1 MRGWLCRI
9 CEVHVTHTKERDS
22 APSPSPRLFAGNKCL
37 SVTSVYNAVENA
49 ACLHPG
55 GKFLKSVFS
64 IPKIQTLFVTQAFT
78 DRMTANCVSPHE
90 VFDQQRGEEES
101 VENAHFLPRTL
112 SIGDKFD
119 TQCISL
125 YRS

>member
-1 MRGWLCRI
+1 MQHACIL
-9 CEVHVTHTKERDS
+9 EVNS
-22 APSPSPRLFAGNKCL
+22 SSLF
-37 SVTSVYNAVENA
+37 
-49 ACLHPG
+49 
-55 GKFLKSVFS
+55 FFS
-64 IPKIQTLFVTQAFT
+64 IPKAQTVFVTQAFT

-119 TQCISL
+119 TRCMKLQLNDEIDDGKMDIDSSHDSL
-125 YRS
+125 LHT

>member
-1 MRGWLCRI
+1 MQPACIL
-9 CEVHVTHTKERDS
+9 EVNFSSH
-22 APSPSPRLFAGNKCL
+22 F
-37 SVTSVYNAVENA
+37 
-49 ACLHPG
+49 
-55 GKFLKSVFS
+55 FFS
-64 IPKIQTLFVTQAFT
+64 IPKFQTVFVTQAFT

-101 VENAHFLPRTL
+101 VENVHFLPRTL

-119 TQCISL
+119 TQYIGL